1 MKSIKSLLLWLVAAF
16 LLWRIV
22 VVNVTE
28 FYAANNDPKV
38 TSWNATH
45 PKSLLL
51 ASKNLVEKNLPE
63 ARKLLQKS
71 VFVNPANGQ
80 TLAALALV
88 WQQEGNL
95 KLAKQAAHFAGLFSP
110 KDAATQY
117 VLGTFYF
124 SAEEPVLALKHWSV
138 AIDGDPQY
146 SKQLFPIMLQVMEA
160 RAYKVRGVEAVK
172 DADKWWPRFFVHA
185 INNTADSEVL
195 KGLYVARAERV
206 DQATR
211 KLYLDYLIRTGS
223 YVDAYFI
230 WLNGMP
236 QDDLSVLGNVFD
248 GSFESVPTNEGFG
261 WRVANDSGLMTTFE
275 SVYGQVGNKALHV
288 TFLDGIHRRV
298 LVNQYLMLDAG
309 NYRFSGKS
317 RLESLSAGKG
327 IFWSIQCLDVKH
339 NQQVLKTD
347 YFNGSDVWQNFEID
361 FMLPAENCPIQQL
374 RLEADGSVN
383 DNYADYSGSAWF
395 DGLEILKLELP
406 PTLVNTQ

>member
-1 MKSIKSLLLWLVAAF
+1 MKGIKSLLLWLAAAF

-22 VVNVTE
+22 LVNVSE
-28 FYAANNDPKV
+28 FYAANNDPKII
-38 TSWNATH
+38 SWNASH

-51 ASKNLVEKNLPE
+51 ASKALVEKNLPD

-71 VFVNPANGQ
+71 LFVNPANGQ

-95 KLAKQAAHFAGLFSP
+95 KMAKQAAYFAGLVTP
-110 KDAATQY
+110 KNAATQFA
-117 VLGTFYF
+117 LGSFYL
-124 SAEEPVLALKHWSV
+124 SADEPIQALKHWSV
-138 AIDGDPQY
+138 ALDGDPEY
-146 SKQLFPIMLQVMEA
+146 SKQLYPVMLQIMEA
-160 RAYKVRGVEAVK
+160 KAFRIEAVKAVK
-172 DADKWWPRFFVHA
+172 DADKWWPRFFLHA
-185 INNTADSEVL
+185 LNNTSSTDVL
-195 KGLYVARAERV
+195 KGLYIARAEKV
-206 DQATR
+206 DQPTR
-211 KLYLDYLIRTGS
+211 KLYLDYLISTGN

-261 WRVANDSGLMTTFE
+261 WRVSNDSALMTTFE
-275 SVYGQVGNKALHV
+275 SIYGQIGNKALHIS
-288 TFLDGIHRRV
+288 FLEGIHRRV
-298 LVNQYLMLDAG
+298 LASQYLMLDAG
-309 NYRFSGKS
+309 NYRLSGKS

-327 IFWSIQCLDVKH
+327 IFWSIQCLDIKH

-347 YFNGSDVWQNFEID
+347 YFTGSDVWQNFEAD
-361 FMLPAENCPIQQL
+361 FILPAESCPIQQL

-395 DGLEILKLELP
+395 DGLEIQKLELP
-406 PTLVNTQ
+406 QLVENIQ